1 MAIFT
6 TLRTARKAYRCDDCR
21 GEIKA
26 GQRYADSAITPR
38 DPEMGDADR
47 KRWGHL
53 RTHIT
58 PEECR

>member
-6 TLRTARKAYRCDDCR
+6 TLRTARKVHHCGDCGGR
-21 GEIKA
+21 IFPGE
-26 GQRYADSAITPR
+26 RYADSAITPR
-38 DPEMGDADR
+38 DPDLGDADG

-58 PEECR
+58 PKECR